1 MDKKKSI
8 LNVSVSL
15 TLKIITLI
23 LNIWTKRVLIQSCG
37 NEVNG
42 LNALYLSI
50 IGFFSVAELG
60 VGTAITF
67 CMYKPIVEGNQTK
80 VSALYGLFRRL
91 YLLIG
96 GFILIAGLL
105 FAPFISH
112 FAKDYAELQVNLHL
126 TFILML
132 LSVVLTYL
140 FGAKTALINAYK
152 NNYISTAITSGGIV
166 LQNILQIAALYIT
179 GSFVWY
185 LVCRILSA
193 LVQWIIT
200 EIIAGRKYHNITK
213 DKQKLDSE
221 TKVELTKNIKAMFM
235 HKIGGLLV
243 NTLDSVVISAFI
255 GVTVL
260 GEYNNYTTIMASV
273 GNIISFGL
281 SSLTSTWG
289 HLYAGKKELIQRY
302 SEFSYLICFM
312 AGVVFHLGY
321 YAIIDNLIAILYEE
335 ELIIA
340 KNITFVITINGFIN
354 FLRQNTLIFRD
365 ATGNFYYDRY
375 KPLIEGT
382 INIILSVFF
391 VQWIGVIG
399 AILATILTNLFIC
412 HIVEPYVLYK
422 HAFHA
427 SPKKYYL
434 QNYSFMI
441 LFAMLLILLDKL
453 MIALD
458 SQWLELLINGCI
470 AVGIAVIFCAI
481 ILLLCKKEYKNF
493 FGRKKQEK
501 NFI

>member
-1 MDKKKSI
+1 
-8 LNVSVSL
+8 
-15 TLKIITLI
+15 
-23 LNIWTKRVLIQSCG
+23 
-37 NEVNG
+37 
-42 LNALYLSI
+42 
-50 IGFFSVAELG
+50 
-60 VGTAITF
+60 
-67 CMYKPIVEGNQTK
+67 
-80 VSALYGLFRRL
+80 
-91 YLLIG
+91 
-96 GFILIAGLL
+96 
-105 FAPFISH
+105 
-112 FAKDYAELQVNLHL
+112 
-126 TFILML
+126 
-132 LSVVLTYL
+132 
-140 FGAKTALINAYK
+140 
-152 NNYISTAITSGGIV
+152 
-166 LQNILQIAALYIT
+166 
-179 GSFVWY
+179 
-185 LVCRILSA
+185 
-193 LVQWIIT
+193 
-200 EIIAGRKYHNITK
+200 
-213 DKQKLDSE
+213 
-221 TKVELTKNIKAMFM
+221 M

-255 GVTVL
+255 GVAVL

-335 ELIIA
+335 ELIIS
-340 KNITFVITINGFIN
+340 KDITFVITINGFIN

-481 ILLLCKKEYKNF
+481 ILLLCRKEYKNF